1 MREHIVISVTAHVAL
16 LVVAYFGL
24 PSLFDRAPPVDIP
37 IPVEVVTIASETRV
51 PVTRVEQPPESESKP
66 EPQAQTLPQPPEE
79 RPAEPEVAALDPDA
93 EPLEPAPKP
102 KAAKPEAKPKVAPRP
117 LAKPKPPAKTFDA
130 GRIAAL
136 LDKSRKEET
145 PPVPPEIERKPR
157 KIEADQ
163 EPQKR
168 VSRIASRSLSV
179 SEIDFIKQQYY
190 RCWSIPAGAEG
201 AHEMLVTIRIF
212 LNPDGSLQ
220 GVPQVIEAARMKRA
234 GEEFFRTLA
243 ESALRAVHKC
253 NPLRLPSDDY
263 EKWQEIELTFN
274 PREMLG

>member
-51 PVTRVEQPPESESKP
+51 PVTRVERPLEPESEP
-66 EPQAQTLPQPPEE
+66 EPQAQTLPEPPEE

-102 KAAKPEAKPKVAPRP
+102 KAVKPEAKPKVAPRP
-117 LAKPKPPAKTFDA
+117 LAKPKPPARIFDA
-130 GRIAAL
+130 ERIAAL
-136 LDKSRKEET
+136 LDKSRKEEM
-145 PPVPPEIERKPR
+145 PQASPEKERKPR
-157 KIEADQ
+157 EIEEDQ

-168 VSRIASRSLSV
+168 VSRMASRSISV
-179 SEIDFIKQQYY
+179 SEIDFIKRQYY
-190 RCWSIPAGAEG
+190 GCWSIPAGAKD
-201 AHEMLVTIRIF
+201 AHEMVVTIRIF

-220 GVPQVIEAARMKRA
+220 GVPQVIEAARMNRA